1 MSDAVLSIDFEKGSF
16 DRLRRTMQARQ
27 KVLNEDIRK
36 TLVKTSVK
44 VLVSLRASARVSPK
58 IREVTEE
65 GKQFTLEQ
73 RKESFDL
80 DAKIQDYY
88 KSHGS
93 AKNKRAGLPLS
104 RYVPRHLR
112 GGWAWS
118 AVKQRFPAERVI
130 LPIVGSTLDTTKSE
144 AKKSNQAKIQN
155 AKLAQ
160 RSFGWIMGKLG
171 QPADSGAFIN
181 GIAYAQKGQ
190 NGNTLYINLE
200 NKLRYIFSA
209 LHAGRQDVSTALSR
223 ARNALHAE
231 TVNALK
237 RMAKAK

>member
-1 MSDAVLSIDFEKGSF
+1 MSDAVLSINFDKGSM

-36 TLVKTSVK
+36 TLTKTSIK
-44 VLVSLRASARVSPK
+44 VLMSLRASARVSPK
-58 IREVTEE
+58 VREVTEE

-80 DAKIQDYY
+80 DKKIQDYY

-93 AKNKRAGLPLS
+93 AKNKRGHLPLS
-104 RYVPRHLR
+104 RYIPRKDR
-112 GGWAWS
+112 GGWVWS
-118 AVKQRFPAERVI
+118 AIKQRFAEEHKL
-130 LPIVGSTLDTTKSE
+130 LPIYGSTFSTTESE

-155 AKLAQ
+155 QKLAY

-171 QPADSGAFIN
+171 HPEDSGNFIN
-181 GIAYAQKGQ
+181 GIAYANKGQ
-190 NGNTLYINLE
+190 SGNTLYINLE
-200 NKLRYIFSA
+200 NRLRYIFSA
-209 LHAGRQDVSTALSR
+209 LHGGKMDVSSALSR
-223 ARNALHAE
+223 ARNALHSE

-237 RMAKAK
+237 KMAKAK